1 MTYIRKTTWNLYGFS
16 SASNMILLPPTEN
29 TDVAAEEVVNRTT
42 KLSAPPLSKTK
53 RRELTC
59 GIDYVRAI
67 VHPYVLKDVDVLP
80 LQSEAYQTDRVCATC
95 QLVMYLNSCDK
106 HEHACHISHFF
117 SSLLMPT

>member
-1 MTYIRKTTWNLYGFS
+1 
-16 SASNMILLPPTEN
+16 MILLPLTEN
-29 TDVAAEEVVNRTT
+29 QDVAAEEVVNRTT
-42 KLSAPPLSKTK
+42 KLSALPLSKTK

-95 QLVMYLNSCDK
+95 YLVMYLIAYNK
-106 HEHACHISHFF
+106 HEHACQFMSFF
-117 SSLLMPT
+117 PAY